1 MNLSD
6 RHVVLFDFDGT
17 LADTMA
23 TIVEV
28 ASEVLVNWGMAP
40 EELGDVSRLVG
51 PPFPQAFCEVYGLS
65 WEDALDVTER
75 YRLVYTK
82 KGVEA
87 WPVFPGVAQLLESL
101 HARGRRLGVVSSKRV
116 DLVKRGVM
124 DNALGDLFDVCL
136 GRTGDEGSKA
146 SRIVEAVRQLGV
158 DIDELILS
166 QPFVFA
172 SGQTAEAETIVMR
185 FLQEI
190 NDRNTIRGGATI
202 GPMVGADL
210 PMPGCDIG
218 APMLAM
224 HSARETMAADDYES
238 LYQLISAY
246 FF

>member
-146 SRIVEAVRQLGV
+146 SRILEAVRQLGV
-158 DIDELILS
+158 DIDDVVYVGDRYYDVEAAHMAGVPCIGVLWGETAPRDELEM
-166 QPFVFA
+166 A
-172 SGQTAEAETIVMR
+172 GAESIC
-185 FLQEI
+185 
-190 NDRNTIRGGATI
+190 ATVEELEHTLL
-202 GPMVGADL
+202 GV
-210 PMPGCDIG
+210 
-218 APMLAM
+218 
-224 HSARETMAADDYES
+224 DYS
-238 LYQLISAY
+238 TD
-246 FF
+246 